1 LSAVGA
7 GAAGLRFSVN
17 ACPKAGRAE
26 TSIKASAPVV
36 PKKLREV
43 ITALPV

>member
-7 GAAGLRFSVN
+7 GDAGLRLSAN
-17 ACPKAGRAE
+17 ACPKAGRDE
-26 TSIKASAPVV
+26 SSIKASAPVV
-36 PKKLREV
+36 PKRLREV